1 MDREIRRRLLIL
13 AAVTTVTAWFS
24 NTFYFPDEH
33 YQVLEFMGLK
43 LGITPASELP
53 WEFAARIRP
62 WFQPSVYFL
71 IAKPLQA
78 LGVRD
83 MFTIVF
89 VLRLLTGLFSL
100 AALAAFVRAVLP
112 SIEGMDEKRSFVRYL
127 PLFGFL
133 PYLFVRTS
141 SETFS
146 AAFFALGLAVA
157 MGGKTGSRLALAGL
171 LCGLAFE
178 SRYQTGLMGLGLF
191 AWLAVMARVRAGGL
205 VAFLG
210 GGLVALLIGAVADHW
225 GYGAWVFPPLGYVD
239 VNLVQ
244 GVAAHQFGREPVF
257 AYLYLLPAQ
266 IFFAITLGLMAGMV
280 AMWLRNP
287 RHAVTWA
294 SLPFVFAHLLI
305 AHKEARFLFPLA
317 ILATAFP
324 VLGFSPQ
331 LPRWRA
337 TFGRVW
343 NWRRSAAVKT
353 VTAISVVAM
362 IYFALYPFG
371 VRPHMP
377 MAKYLYRHG
386 PGTVY
391 SLGAPFQSYPLYR
404 TADFKSEKLDPAR
417 LSSLLDQG
425 AVYLINDKP
434 VPPPLPQDVH
444 ATLLYSEFPLARF
457 GFGQAGADYIAGYTA
472 FAARHGFLKLLPLYW
487 YTLYRLERDPEN
499 RNRFSGKLRDQKES
513 RA

>member
-1 MDREIRRRLLIL
+1 MDREIRRSLLIL
-13 AAVTTVTAWFS
+13 AAVTIVTAWFS

-33 YQVLEFMGLK
+33 YQVLEFMGFK
-43 LGITPASELP
+43 LGSTPASELP

-62 WFQPSVYFL
+62 WFQPLVYFL
-71 IAKPLQA
+71 IAKPLQG

-100 AALAAFVRAVLP
+100 GALAAFARAILP
-112 SIEGMDEKRSFVRYL
+112 TIEGQDEKRAFARYL

-157 MGGKTGSRLALAGL
+157 MGGKTASRLALAGL

-191 AWLAVMARVRAGGL
+191 AWLAVMARVRAAGL
-205 VAFLG
+205 AAFLG

-225 GYGAWVFPPLGYVD
+225 GYGVWVFPPLGYVD

-266 IFFAITLGLMAGMV
+266 IFFAVTLVLMAGMV
-280 AMWLRNP
+280 AMWLRNA
-287 RHAVTWA
+287 RHVVTWA
-294 SLPFVFAHLLI
+294 TLPFVLAHLLI

-317 ILATAFP
+317 LLATAFP
-324 VLGFSPQ
+324 VLGFSPR
-331 LPRWRA
+331 LPRWHR
-337 TFGRVW
+337 TFERL
-343 NWRRSAAVKT
+343 WRWRKSAVAKAVS
-353 VTAISVVAM
+353 AISVAAM
-362 IYFALYPFG
+362 IYFAFYPFG

-404 TADFKSEKLDPAR
+404 AAGFSSRRLDTVQ
-417 LSSLLDQG
+417 LSSLLYHG
-425 AVYLINDKP
+425 PVYLISDKP
-434 VPPPLPQDVH
+434 VPPLLPSGAH
-444 ATLLYSEFPLARF
+444 ATLVYSEFPLARF
-457 GFGQAGADYIAGYTA
+457 GYGQAGADYIAGYTA
-472 FAARHGFLKLLPLYW
+472 FARRHGFLKLLPLYW
-487 YTLYRLERDPEN
+487 YTLYRVERSATI
-499 RNRFSGKLRDQKES
+499 RS
-513 RA
+513 

>member
-1 MDREIRRRLLIL
+1 MDREIRRSLLIL
-13 AAVTTVTAWFS
+13 AAVTIVTAWFS

-33 YQVLEFMGLK
+33 YQVLEFMGFK
-43 LGITPASELP
+43 LGSTPASELP

-62 WFQPSVYFL
+62 WFQPLVYFL
-71 IAKPLQA
+71 IAKPLQG

-100 AALAAFVRAVLP
+100 GALAAFARAILP
-112 SIEGMDEKRSFVRYL
+112 TIEGQDEKRAFARYL

-157 MGGKTGSRLALAGL
+157 MGGKTASRLALAGL

-191 AWLAVMARVRAGGL
+191 AWLAVMARVRAAGL
-205 VAFLG
+205 AAFLG
-210 GGLVALLIGAVADHW
+210 GGFVALLIGVVADHW

-239 VNLVQ
+239 VNLVK

-266 IFFAITLGLMAGMV
+266 IFFAVTLVLMAGMV
-280 AMWLRNP
+280 AMWLRNA
-287 RHAVTWA
+287 RHVVTWA
-294 SLPFVFAHLLI
+294 TLPFVLAHLLI

-317 ILATAFP
+317 LLATAFP
-324 VLGFSPQ
+324 VLGFSPR
-331 LPRWRA
+331 LPRWHR
-337 TFGRVW
+337 TFERL
-343 NWRRSAAVKT
+343 WRWRKSAVAKAVS
-353 VTAISVVAM
+353 AISVAAM
-362 IYFALYPFG
+362 IYFAFYPFG

-404 TADFKSEKLDPAR
+404 AAGFSSRRLNAVQ
-417 LSSLLDQG
+417 LSSLLDHG
-425 AVYLINDKP
+425 PVYLISDKP
-434 VPPPLPQDVH
+434 VPPLLPSGAH
-444 ATLLYSEFPLARF
+444 ATLVYSEFPLARF
-457 GFGQAGADYIAGYTA
+457 GYGQAGADYIAGYTA
-472 FAARHGFLKLLPLYW
+472 FARRHGFLKLLPLYW
-487 YTLYRLERDPEN
+487 YTLYRVERSATI
-499 RNRFSGKLRDQKES
+499 RS
-513 RA
+513 

>member
-1 MDREIRRRLLIL
+1 MDRELRRSLLIL
-13 AAVTTVTAWFS
+13 AAVTIVTAWFS

-53 WEFAARIRP
+53 WEFTARIRP
-62 WFQPSVYFL
+62 WFQPLVYFL
-71 IAKPLQA
+71 IVTPLRA
-78 LGVRD
+78 LGMTD
-83 MFTIVF
+83 MFTLVF

-100 AALAAFVRAVLP
+100 TALAAFARAILP
-112 SIEGMDEKRSFVRYL
+112 TIEGQDEKRAFVRYL

-146 AAFFALGLAVA
+146 AGFFALGLATA
-157 MGGKTGSRLALAGL
+157 LGGKNAPRLALAGL

-191 AWLAVMARVRAGGL
+191 AWLAVMARVRAAGL

-210 GGLVALLIGAVADHW
+210 GGVVALLIGAVADHW
-225 GYGAWVFPPLGYVD
+225 GYGAWVFPPLGYVN

-266 IFFAITLGLMAGMV
+266 IFFAITLVLMAGMV
-280 AMWLRNP
+280 AMWLRNTG
-287 RHAVTWA
+287 HVVTWA
-294 SLPFVFAHLLI
+294 TLPFVLAHLLI

-324 VLGFSPQ
+324 VLGFSPH

-337 TFGRVW
+337 SFERLW
-343 NWRRSAAVKT
+343 SWREGMAAKA
-353 VTAISVVAM
+353 VTAISVAAM

-377 MAKYLYRHG
+377 MAKYLYRQG
-386 PGTVY
+386 PGAVY
-391 SLGAPFQSYPLYR
+391 SLGTPFQSYPLYR
-404 TADFKSEKLDPAR
+404 PAGFSSQKLDGAQ
-417 LSSLLDQG
+417 LSSLLDRG
-425 AVYLINDKP
+425 PVYLMSDKP
-434 VPPPLPQDVH
+434 VPPPLPPDAR
-444 ATLLYSEFPLARF
+444 ATLLYSEFPLAPF
-457 GFGQAGADYIAGYTA
+457 GYGRAGADYIARYTA
-472 FAARHGFLKLLPLYW
+472 FAARHRFLKLLPLYW

-499 RNRFSGKLRDQKES
+499 RN
-513 RA
+513 